1 MNATQTFLVS
11 DWAFIHDGEAWAA
24 LGVTMAEARDWWNA
38 VGEAND
44 SRAYLNA
51 GMTPLEVCK
60 WRASRE
66 PAFATSTLVIA
77 WHRTGLG
84 LERARMWRGLRVTP
98 QMATRYHQAGWIPAI
113 VGGVASVDG
122 QSPEID
128 RWLKTVCHDAGWQ
141 EWLHVKT
148 APEVVML
155 AHRCGLTSRDLIA
168 ILHLTKDDDLAA
180 LAIRAGYLVDEL
192 RDMDLGDSDVITVL
206 AVGAALSTNAQD
218 GPKVPFDL
226 CGHW

>member
-1 MNATQTFLVS
+1 MSATRISLVS

-24 LGVTMAEARDWWNA
+24 LGVTVAGARDWWKA

-44 SRAYLNA
+44 AKVYLNA
-51 GMTPLEVCK
+51 GMTSLEVCR
-60 WRASRE
+60 WRTCRE
-66 PAFATSTLVIA
+66 PAFATSTLVVA

-98 QMATRYHQAGWIPAI
+98 RMATRYHRAGWIPAI
-113 VGGVASVDG
+113 AGGVASIAG
-122 QSPEID
+122 ESSEID
-128 RWLKTVCHDAGWQ
+128 RWLKMVCYDAGWE

-148 APEVVML
+148 APAVVML
-155 AHRCGLTSRDLIA
+155 AHRCGLAPRDLNA

-192 RDMDLGDSDVITVL
+192 RDMDLSDPDVLTVL
-206 AVGAALSTNAQD
+206 TVGAALSAQD